1 MIRNTFFDLTSDC
14 APMEEVRQRVE
25 YNASV
30 KSSNLIILVLAILIA
45 CIGLNMNSITVLI
58 GAMLISPLMGGIV
71 PMCQNS
77 CRTPEKKIS

>member
-1 MIRNTFFDLTSDC
+1 
-14 APMEEVRQRVE
+14 MEEVRQRVE

-58 GAMLISPLMGGIV
+58 GAMLRDLDSIKFYV
-71 PMCQNS
+71 
-77 CRTPEKKIS
+77 